1 MVIATV
7 VNICKSLLL
16 GKKKAQI
23 KYLFSSYNETKMITE
38 ENKQQKPSFDFGY
51 IRSTIITHIHTILLL
66 LYVDNN
72 FLKK

>member
-1 MVIATV
+1 
-7 VNICKSLLL
+7 
-16 GKKKAQI
+16 
-23 KYLFSSYNETKMITE
+23 MITE
-38 ENKQQKPSFDFGY
+38 ENKQQKPWFDFGY